1 MPLTITKTPIALPR
15 LVNVTKTAATV
26 TGGAFGDR
34 EYTIRGLVTNGTD
47 NPKTAKNATAG
58 ITKCISMLPATLGGV
73 GNLCPFADDCALT
86 CLNYTGRGS
95 LPTTMYARLAR
106 TIVFQ
111 LAREWSLET
120 IARQLTN
127 AQRTADRLEQT
138 LFFRGN
144 MLTDYPWE
152 STGLVG
158 DFPRVR
164 WYDYTKNPKRA
175 GRLRSNYW
183 VTFSRGSS
191 NDAAVSEV
199 LKRGCNVA
207 MVFHNENGKCGW
219 RAHDQTLPA
228 NIWIGDNGDD
238 SGHKRA
244 GRSYPVRDGGLT
256 DLREFDPIDKRQ
268 GGKCHTPSIIGLRL
282 LAHTREK
289 RQTAID
295 SGFSIQYPFSDH
307 TLCA

>member
-1 MPLTITKTPIALPR
+1 MPVTITKNPITLPR
-15 LVNVTKTAATV
+15 LVNVTKNAATV

-34 EYTIRGLVTNGTD
+34 QYTIRGLVTNGTD

-58 ITKCISMLPATLGGV
+58 ITKCISMLPATLGGI

-95 LPTTMYARLAR
+95 LPSTMFARLAR

-111 LAREWSLET
+111 LARDWALET
-120 IARQLTN
+120 IAKQLTN
-127 AQRTADRLEQT
+127 AQKTADRLEQT

-144 MLTDYPWE
+144 MLTDFPWE
-152 STGLVG
+152 STGLV
-158 DFPRVR
+158 DNFPRVR

-191 NDAAVSEV
+191 NDDAVAEV
-199 LKRGCNVA
+199 LARGCNVA
-207 MVFHNENGKCGW
+207 MVFHNENGKCG
-219 RAHDQTLPA
+219 RYAHDQQLPA
-228 NIWIGDNGDD
+228 NIRIGG
-238 SGHKRA
+238 KC
-244 GRSYPVRDGGLT
+244 YPVRDGGLT

-295 SGFSIQYPFSDH
+295 SGFSIQYPYKDH

>member
-1 MPLTITKTPIALPR
+1 MTVLIQKKSITLPR
-15 LVNVTKTAATV
+15 LVNVTKNAATV

-47 NPKTAKNATAG
+47 NPKTAKNTPAG
-58 ITKCISMLPATLGGV
+58 ITKCISMLPATLGGI

-95 LPTTMYARLAR
+95 LPTTMFARLAR

-111 LAREWSLET
+111 LARDWAIET

-127 AQRTADRLEQT
+127 AQKTADRLEQT

-144 MLTDYPWE
+144 MLTDFPWE
-152 STGLVG
+152 STGLV
-158 DFPRVR
+158 DSFPRCH
-164 WYDYTKNPKRA
+164 WYDYSKNPKRA

-191 NDAAVSEV
+191 NDSAVREV
-199 LKRGCNVA
+199 LSRGCNVA
-207 MVFHNENGKCGW
+207 MVFHNPDGKCGW

-228 NIWIGDNGDD
+228 NIRI
-238 SGHKRA
+238 A
-244 GRSYPVRDGGLT
+244 GKCYPVRDGGLT

-268 GGKCHTPSIIGLRL
+268 GGKCFTPSIIGLRL

-295 SGFSIQYPFSDH
+295 SGFSIQYPFSEH

>member
-1 MPLTITKTPIALPR
+1 MPVTITKTPVALPR

-34 EYTIRGLVTNGTD
+34 QYTIRGLVTNGTD

-58 ITKCISMLPATLGGV
+58 ITKCVSMLPATLGGI

-95 LPTTMYARLAR
+95 LPTTMFARLAR

-127 AQRTADRLEQT
+127 AQKTADRLEQT

-152 STGLVG
+152 WTGLV
-158 DFPRVR
+158 DNFTRVH
-164 WYDYTKNPKRA
+164 WYDYTKNPNRA
-175 GRLRSNYW
+175 GRLRPNYW

-191 NDAAVSEV
+191 NDSAVAKV
-199 LKRGCNVA
+199 LARGCNVA
-207 MVFHNENGKCGW
+207 MVFHNSDGKCG
-219 RAHDQTLPA
+219 RYAHEQTLPA
-228 NIWIGDNGDD
+228 NIRIDG
-238 SGHKRA
+238 KC
-244 GRSYPVRDGGLT
+244 YPVRDGGLT

-295 SGFSIQYPFSDH
+295 SGFSIQHPFSDN
-307 TLCA
+307 TLCV

>member
-1 MPLTITKTPIALPR
+1 MPVLIQKKSIALPR
-15 LVNVTKTAATV
+15 LVDVTKTAATV

-58 ITKCISMLPATLGGV
+58 ITKCVSMLPATLGGI

-95 LPTTMYARLAR
+95 LPTTMFARLAR

-111 LAREWSLET
+111 LARDWSLET

-127 AQRTADRLEQT
+127 AQKTADRLEQT

-152 STGLVG
+152 STGLV
-158 DFPRVR
+158 DSFPRVH

-175 GRLRSNYW
+175 GRLRPNYW

-191 NDAAVSEV
+191 NDSAVAEV
-199 LKRGCNVA
+199 LERGCNVA
-207 MVFHNENGKCGW
+207 MVFHNSDGKCG
-219 RAHDQTLPA
+219 RYAHEQTLPA
-228 NIWIGDNGDD
+228 NIRI
-238 SGHKRA
+238 A